1 MRNSGVVGWDIGGVN
16 TKVARVEAG
25 AVLAV
30 LSQAYEIQR
39 DPGALGPVV
48 SELARRVGF
57 TDGDRHAVTMTAELS
72 QMFRTKRDGVA
83 FVLDALSSSFPSS
96 SVSVYTVD
104 GRFLPPADARGE
116 PLAVAASN
124 WAATARV
131 VAREH
136 PNAVLVDI
144 GTTSTDVI
152 PIVDGIVA
160 AVGTTDPERLA
171 SGELVYTGALRTPV
185 EAITHHVPVHG
196 AAAGVSAES
205 FALIGDV
212 HVWRGDLSPE
222 DYLVATPDGRPAIRE
237 FAAERLA
244 RVVCADRE
252 MLDERAIST
261 IADAVAAAQV
271 DMIAHAVGR
280 VRERHPSL
288 RTAVVSGLGA
298 FIAAR
303 AARRAGLDVVRLA
316 DDLGDDGS
324 RCAPAVAVALL
335 LDRAGVTD
343 GVTTT
348 RTRRA
353 PNDGAKA
360 DMVVKVGGALLADRA
375 LLDTVLAH
383 IEDAACD
390 ARIVV
395 VPGGGPFADAV
406 RAADRELLFA
416 DDTAHWMA
424 VLAVDQYAHLL
435 AERRSCFQLVS
446 SAPEIEAALA
456 SKRVPVLAPYRWLR
470 EADPLPHSWD
480 VTSDSI
486 SAWIA
491 GALGASRLIVIK
503 PPGANVTAAVDP
515 YFSTALPASVS
526 FAIVTADA
534 HEMLSAE
541 LRLTSRG

>member
-1 MRNSGVVGWDIGGVN
+1 MRNSSVIGWDIGGVN
-16 TKVARVEAG
+16 TKVARVQAG
-25 AVLAV
+25 VVLAAR
-30 LSQAYEIQR
+30 SHPYEIQR
-39 DPGALGPVV
+39 DPGALGPLL
-48 SELARRVGF
+48 SDLAAQVGSSA
-57 TDGDRHAVTMTAELS
+57 GDRHAVTMTAELS

-83 FVLDALSSSFPSS
+83 FVLDAVSSAFPATDINI
-96 SVSVYTVD
+96 YTVD
-104 GRFLPPADARGE
+104 GRFLTPASARRE

-124 WAATARV
+124 WAATASV

-136 PNAVLVDI
+136 PDAILIDI
-144 GTTSTDVI
+144 GTTTTDII
-152 PIVDGIVA
+152 PIIGGRIA

-185 EAITHHVPVHG
+185 EAITQLVPFGHSN
-196 AAAGVSAES
+196 AAVSAES

-212 HVWRGDLSPE
+212 HVWRGDLAPD
-222 DYLVATPDGRPAIRE
+222 DYSVATPDGRPATRE
-237 FAAERLA
+237 FAGERIA

-252 MLDERAIST
+252 MLDERAISR
-261 IADAVAAAQV
+261 IADAVASAQV
-271 DMIAHAVGR
+271 DAIAHAVAR
-280 VRERHPSL
+280 IRERQPSL
-288 RTAVVSGLGA
+288 HVAVITGLGS

-303 AARRAGLDVVRLA
+303 AAHQAGLDVVRLA
-316 DDLGDDGS
+316 DDLGDAGS

-335 LDRAGVTD
+335 LDSVDSREPPAARSARPSPNAR
-343 GVTTT
+343 TT
-348 RTRRA
+348 
-353 PNDGAKA
+353 A
-360 DMVVKVGGALLADRA
+360 DIVVKVGGALLADPE
-375 LLDTVLAH
+375 LLDIVLAR
-383 IEDAACD
+383 IDDAACD

-435 AERRSCFQLVS
+435 AERRSCFTLVS
-446 SAPEIEAALA
+446 TVAEIDAAFA

-491 GALGASRLIVIK
+491 GALGASRLVVVK
-503 PPGANVTAAVDP
+503 PPGASATNAVDP
-515 YFSTALPASVS
+515 YFARALATGVS
-526 FAIVTADA
+526 CAIVNADA
-534 HEMLSAE
+534 HEALSTE
-541 LRLTSRG
+541 LRLTAPG